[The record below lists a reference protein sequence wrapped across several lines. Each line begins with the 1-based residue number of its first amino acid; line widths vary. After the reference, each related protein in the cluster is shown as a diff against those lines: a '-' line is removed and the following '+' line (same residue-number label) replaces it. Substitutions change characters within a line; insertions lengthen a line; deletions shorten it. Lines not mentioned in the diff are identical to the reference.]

1 MMMIVF
7 RLDCIKP
14 YFTYFRMS
22 LETQQTGTCVHLY
35 SDSVTDTINVECS
48 LPVGKMWSAC
58 RPTRW
63 GDVVVQV
70 WYMP

>member
-48 LPVGKMWSAC
+48 LPVGKM
-58 RPTRW
+58 
-63 GDVVVQV
+63 
-70 WYMP
+70 